1 MSAQPQTK
9 TNELIDSLNLLRGS
23 GFYAD
28 PNTLAWRKIKRDCER
43 LLDVDPAAG
52 WSVMGMLYAT
62 VGNVEETNACF
73 GKALK
78 LANELAFKLNWC
90 SSLSALGYFVQA
102 LELLPEVLRPQDG
115 EFNSGIM
122 TGMEIGAFKM
132 MGDQL
137 KVAHEMGVDISALP
151 VGVINE
157 AAAIMDGAGITDQ
170 DVANHLEAAGAVLRA
185 HKAFDVLAGDVL
197 TSQIAGGL
205 TGITMVLRVVG
216 TPSEVFQLNK
226 ALARKE
232 RELQIRKSPAF
243 DVLIASANE
252 YA

>member
-1 MSAQPQTK
+1 MSPQPQTK
-9 TNELIDSLNLLRGS
+9 TNELIDSLNLLRGT

-28 PNTLAWRKIKRDCER
+28 ANSLGWRKIKRDCER
-43 LLDVDPAAG
+43 LLDVDAAAG

-62 VGNVEETNACF
+62 VGDVEETNACF
-73 GKALK
+73 ARATK
-78 LANELAFKLNWC
+78 LTNDLAFKLNWC
-90 SSLSALGYFVQA
+90 SSLSALGQFVQA
-102 LELLPEVLRPQDG
+102 LDLLPEIIRPQGG
-115 EFNSGIM
+115 EFQAGIM

-137 KVAHEMGVDISALP
+137 NVAREMGVDMSGLP
-151 VGVINE
+151 VGVIQE

-170 DVANHLEAAGAVLRA
+170 DIANHLEAAGAVLRA
-185 HKAFDVLAGDVL
+185 NKAFDVLAGDVL

-216 TPSEVFQLNK
+216 TPLEVFQLNK

-232 RELQIRKSPAF
+232 RELEIRKSPAF
-243 DVLIASANE
+243 DILIASANE